1 MGVPPNRPFSWDFPL
16 KTIHFGVPQLMETP
30 KYRTRSLICQDT
42 GRAFPM
48 SHAGCG
54 WPARDL
60 EMMAMF
66 KNVPE
71 NSPTDGVK
79 ISAAK
84 IDT

>member
-1 MGVPPNRPFSWDFPL
+1 
-16 KTIHFGVPQLMETP
+16 
-30 KYRTRSLICQDT
+30 
-42 GRAFPM
+42 M